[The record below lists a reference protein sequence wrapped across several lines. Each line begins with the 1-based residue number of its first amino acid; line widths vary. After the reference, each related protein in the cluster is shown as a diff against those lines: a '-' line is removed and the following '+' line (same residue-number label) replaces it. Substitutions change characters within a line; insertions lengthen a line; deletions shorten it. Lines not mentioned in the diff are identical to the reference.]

1 MPAVKDEFDI
11 GPLSWVKPEIE
22 LALQRADEGI
32 TRFSVNPGDQDL
44 ARATLSHL
52 HQVSGAL
59 LMVGLEPVARISE
72 AIEKLVDGL
81 GRGDIKIGPEITGA
95 MRGAIA
101 SLSQY
106 LEGLMRGEPNR
117 PLVLFP
123 AYRAVLT
130 AAKADRVS
138 EVDLFYPDLSRRPKF
153 SDGAATRAGAELA
166 TLLTLKRAEYQRGLL
181 NLLRGNEVPQ
191 SLRTM
196 RGALATIE
204 AMQPAGTRMLWW
216 IAVGFLE
223 GLANSATLP
232 DVSHKQLSGRIDLQ
246 IKRQAEGADTVSER
260 LMREL
265 LFSIAKMLPVT
276 ERVREIQD
284 TYRLA
289 NLLPPA
295 NKENPQDTRV
305 RLLVRDIKDQLEVI
319 KESWLKYTSGNQAGL
334 TSFVEQ
340 VTKLNTLAQSFG
352 NPALKS
358 IFTKLA
364 EVGNTLKAHPREPGE
379 ALALETATTLL
390 MAKDAL
396 ENYHQLGPEFKSLA
410 ETAVVRVAAAL
421 KGQPMPHEGTTQL
434 AEVSRAAQEKM
445 LFFQLGQEIITN
457 LNHIEQVLDAF
468 FRDPAKR
475 SELAS
480 VPGYINQVQGAFS
493 MLESDDAVN
502 LLKASRELVQKFS
515 TGEGPADPN
524 DAELTAE
531 AFSNLGLFVSA
542 IQQGRDNPDQLLLPV
557 LARFHIAPSRPVIP
571 PEPEEIAPARAVE
584 QDLEAQKHNIAT
596 LFERWQQGNE
606 EHGQRSALTEAL
618 SAIRQDAQL
627 ASDAALADHATR
639 ALALVVDPS
648 GQPPS
653 VVREAFVALLGRG
666 LLPEPQSAKPVGVIE
681 PAAAEIDAELLEI
694 FLEEATEVLES
705 IATHHDVS
713 AANPTNRETLTVIRR
728 GFHTLKGSGR
738 MVGLTELGEVAW
750 QVEQVMNKWLRDEKP
765 ATKGLLHLINDFHH
779 AFSGWI
785 ETLKAGGQPVVAAA
799 GIFRLADQL
808 KNDIEPPDEEIP
820 VAEIPIARQVAEIP
834 TPAPFAPVLPELSL
848 ESAPSAVAP
857 PPREPVP
864 AAPRKVQIGD
874 VSLDPEFFE
883 IFANEARTHRA
894 TLLNELSAVCDGKPV
909 SNEFMRAAH
918 TLAGICRTSGF
929 MSIAELGF
937 GLEQWLL
944 EPLDHHTPQAAGDIV
959 LTKEVVETLSN
970 MVNEVLEQRPPVA
983 APALVQRL
991 DARLYRVRIERR
1003 EQEAKSAQAA
1013 AAEAAAVQAAME
1025 ATAAKAV
1032 MPVEHTIQP
1041 PEAPVHQPE
1050 APVVER
1056 VAPPPRAEVTH
1067 ASAPLFSAVTKPLE
1081 APVSAPIETGKDRRV
1096 MSDDIDEQ
1104 LLPIFLEEALELIPE
1119 VGDTLRI
1126 WRGAPTDKAPATL
1139 LGRQLHTLKGSARMA
1154 GVMRLGELAH
1164 ILETQVIAMQV
1175 SALPAAA
1182 DFDELVDGF
1191 DRFTGALERLK
1202 SGERTLF
1209 PVAAQ
1214 SVEQGAELAQA
1225 VEADDAQPKAAQAP
1239 ITLQTLPTEE
1249 VERRAVLRVRAD
1261 LVDRF
1266 VNDAG
1271 EISIARSRIE
1281 GEMNAFRQGLS
1292 ELVENVSR
1300 LRGQL
1305 REIEIQ
1311 AESQIQSS
1319 IEAKQEIGAFDPL
1332 EFDRFTRMQELTR
1345 FMAESVNDF
1354 ITLQQSLTKNLDE
1367 TDAALAAQAR
1377 LNRDLQQE
1385 LMGVRMVP
1393 VGNLADRLYRVVRQ
1407 TAKELGKK
1415 ANLELKGM
1423 RTELDRGVLEK
1434 IVAPFEHL
1442 LRNAIAHGIEI
1453 PQHREA
1459 AGKSAIGEITI
1470 DARQQANEIQLTFTD
1485 DGAGVDVESVREK
1498 AIESGLMAANE
1509 DVPESQ
1515 LIQYI
1520 FTSGFST
1527 ASEITQISGRGV
1539 GLDVVREAIVTL
1551 GGRVEVDT
1559 QRGQGTRFTIN
1570 LPLTLAVTQAVLIHN
1585 NGTLYAIPSVMV
1597 EQVQE
1602 WKLKE
1607 IEQLRQ
1613 KKEIV
1618 WQGNH
1623 YPFHSL
1629 GQLLGEED
1637 RVSEPRRYYP
1647 VMLLRSG
1654 VQRVAIEIDE
1664 IEGNREIVVK
1674 SIGPQISRLSG
1685 ITGAT
1690 VLGNGQVVLI
1700 LNPVLLSGREEGPVV
1715 VRAETKVAEA
1725 ARQPL
1730 VMVVDDS
1737 LTVRKITSR
1746 LLNREGYQV
1755 ITAKDGVDALQ
1766 QLQEFIPDVM
1776 LLDIEMPRMDG
1787 FELTRNIRSDAKTAG
1802 IPIIM
1807 ITSRTAEKHRNHAF
1821 SLGVNEYLG
1830 KPYQEEELLG
1840 QVARFLKQ
1848 PATTH

>member
-1 MPAVKDEFDI
+1 MPAAKEEFDI

-44 ARATLSHL
+44 ARSTLTHL

-72 AIEKLVDGL
+72 AIERLVDGL
-81 GRGDIKIGPEITGA
+81 GRGEIKIQPEVTGA
-95 MRGAIA
+95 ARGAIA
-101 SLSQY
+101 SLNQY

-130 AAKADRVS
+130 AAKADKVS

-153 SDGAATRAGAELA
+153 SDGATTRAGAELA
-166 TLLTLKRAEYQRGLL
+166 TLLTLKRGEYERALLGLL
-181 NLLRGNEVPQ
+181 RDKETAQ
-191 SLRTM
+191 SLHAM

-223 GLANSATLP
+223 GLANSPTPP
-232 DVSHKQLSGRIDLQ
+232 DVSHKHLCGRIDLQ

-265 LFSIAKMLPVT
+265 LFAIAKMQPVT
-276 ERVREIQD
+276 DRVREIQD
-284 TYRLA
+284 TYRLS
-289 NLLPPA
+289 NLLPPTDR
-295 NKENPQDTRV
+295 ENPQDTRV
-305 RLLVRDIKDQLEVI
+305 RLLLRDLRDQLEEI
-319 KESWLKYTSGNQAGL
+319 KESWLKFTSGNRAGL
-334 TSFVEQ
+334 GSFVEQ
-340 VTKLNTLAQSFG
+340 VTKLNTLAQGFG
-352 NPALKS
+352 NAPLRG
-358 IFTKLA
+358 IFSKLV
-364 EVGNTLKAHPREPGE
+364 EVGNALKAEPREPSD
-379 ALALETATTLL
+379 ALALETATALL

-396 ENYHQLGPEFKSLA
+396 DNYYHLGADFKSLA

-421 KGQPMPHEGTTQL
+421 KGQPIPDEGATQL
-434 AEVSRAAQEKM
+434 AEVSRAAQEK
-445 LFFQLGQEIITN
+445 LVLFQLGQEILTN
-457 LNHIEQVLDAF
+457 LNHIEQVLDGF

-475 SELAS
+475 ADLAS
-480 VPGYINQVQGAFS
+480 VTHSINQVQGALS

-502 LLKASRELVQKFS
+502 LLKASRDLVQKFS
-515 TGEGPADPN
+515 AGEGAADPR

-542 IQQGRDNPDQLLLPV
+542 IQQGRENPDRLLHPV
-557 LARFHIAPSRPVIP
+557 LARFNIAPTRPVA
-571 PEPEEIAPARAVE
+571 PEPVEQITPARAVE
-584 QDLEAQKHNIAT
+584 LDLEAQKRTIAT
-596 LFERWQQGNE
+596 SFDRWQ
-606 EHGQRSALTEAL
+606 HGPTEASHRAALIELL
-618 SAIRQDAQL
+618 SAFRQDAQL
-627 ASDAALADHATR
+627 AGESASADRATR

-648 GQPPS
+648 SQAPA
-653 VVREAFVALLGRG
+653 VVREAFAALLGAD
-666 LLPEPQSAKPVGVIE
+666 LLPTPQPAKPAGVIE

-694 FLEEATEVLES
+694 FLEEAAEVLEAV
-705 IATHHDVS
+705 ATHLNITR
-713 AANPTNRETLTVIRR
+713 ANPGDREAMTVIRR

-765 ATKGLLHLINDFHH
+765 ATKGLLRLIGDAYK
-779 AFSGWI
+779 AFVGWI
-785 ETLKAGGQPVVAAA
+785 GILKANGQPNVDAR
-799 GIFRLADQL
+799 GIFHLADQL
-808 KNDIEPPDEEIP
+808 KNDIEPADETAP
-820 VAEIPIARQVAEIP
+820 AVTTQ
-834 TPAPFAPVLPELSL
+834 TPPMAPRLPELSL
-848 ESAPSAVAP
+848 EPETPVAVPATEFP
-857 PPREPVP
+857 PVP
-864 AAPRKVQIGD
+864 VTPRKVQIGD
-874 VSLDPEFFE
+874 VILDADFFD
-883 IFANEARTHRA
+883 IFATEARAHRA
-894 TLLNELSAVCDGKPV
+894 MLMSELGAVREGRPV
-909 SNEFMRAAH
+909 SPEFMRAAH

-929 MSIAELGF
+929 ISVADLGT

-944 EPLDHHTPQAAGDIV
+944 EPLDHRTPQSDADV
-959 LTKEVVETLSN
+959 LLTQEVVQALGS
-970 MVNEVLEQRPPVA
+970 MVDEVLDRR
-983 APALVQRL
+983 APTPAPGLIRRL
-991 DARLYRVRIERR
+991 DTRLHQVRVERR
-1003 EQEAKSAQAA
+1003 EQEARSAQAA
-1013 AAEAAAVQAAME
+1013 AAKASALHAVLEITATKAPTSAEPIAEPVMESAVPAPTATQIAAPTKPVEQSVVEAA
-1025 ATAAKAV
+1025 
-1032 MPVEHTIQP
+1032 
-1041 PEAPVHQPE
+1041 
-1050 APVVER
+1050 
-1056 VAPPPRAEVTH
+1056 
-1067 ASAPLFSAVTKPLE
+1067 
-1081 APVSAPIETGKDRRV
+1081 ETGKDRRV
-1096 MSDDIDEQ
+1096 MTDDIDEQ
-1104 LLPIFLEEALELIPE
+1104 LLPIFLEEAFELIPD

-1139 LGRQLHTLKGSARMA
+1139 LGRHLHTLKGSARMA

-1164 ILETQVIAMQV
+1164 ILENQVLTMHA
-1175 SALPAAA
+1175 SAQPIGAE
-1182 DFDELVDGF
+1182 FDDLVDGF
-1191 DRFTGALERLK
+1191 DRFTAALERLK
-1202 SGERTLF
+1202 MGERTLF
-1209 PVAAQ
+1209 APAPTAAEEATPVAAE
-1214 SVEQGAELAQA
+1214 VTPLFANVAPATGAAQTAA
-1225 VEADDAQPKAAQAP
+1225 VEEA
-1239 ITLQTLPTEE
+1239 
-1249 VERRAVLRVRAD
+1249 ERRAVLRVRAD

-1292 ELVENVSR
+1292 ELVENVAR
-1300 LRGQL
+1300 LRSQL

-1311 AESQIQSS
+1311 AESQIQST
-1319 IEAKQEIGAFDPL
+1319 IEAHQAVGDTFDPL

-1393 VGNLADRLYRVVRQ
+1393 LGNLSDRLYRVVRQ

-1415 ANLELKGM
+1415 TNLELKGM

-1442 LRNAIAHGIEI
+1442 LRNAVAHGIEM
-1453 PQHREA
+1453 PRARES
-1459 AGKSAIGEITI
+1459 AGKSPIGEITI
-1470 DARQQANEIQLTFTD
+1470 EAKQQANEIQLTFSD
-1485 DGAGVDVESVREK
+1485 DGAGIDLDRVRHR
-1498 AIESGLMAANE
+1498 AVESGLLPADENPTEA
-1509 DVPESQ
+1509 Q
-1515 LIQYI
+1515 LVQYI
-1520 FTSGFST
+1520 FMPGFTT
-1527 ASEITQISGRGV
+1527 AREVTQIAGRGV
-1539 GLDVVREAIVTL
+1539 GMDVVREAIVTL
-1551 GGRVEVDT
+1551 GGRIEVET
-1559 QRGQGTRFTIN
+1559 EPGKGARFTIN
-1570 LPLTLAVTQAVLIHN
+1570 LPLTLAVTQAVLIHSS
-1585 NGTLYAIPSVMV
+1585 GTLYAIPSVMV

-1607 IEQLRQ
+1607 ILPLRE

-1618 WQGNH
+1618 WHGNR

-1629 GQLLGEED
+1629 SRMLGEAET
-1637 RVSEPRRYYP
+1637 VNEGRRYFP

-1654 VQRVAIEIDE
+1654 GQRAAIEVDE

-1674 SIGPQISRLSG
+1674 SIGPQLSRLSG
-1685 ITGAT
+1685 IAGAT

-1715 VRAETKVAEA
+1715 VRAETKAQKL

-1730 VMVVDDS
+1730 IMVVDDS

-1746 LLNREGYQV
+1746 LLSREGYQV
-1755 ITAKDGVDALQ
+1755 VTAKDGVDALQ
-1766 QLQEFIPDVM
+1766 QLQEFMPDVM

-1848 PATTH
+1848 PVTTH